1 MLGLTVILII
11 KKETEKI
18 VRKLLELGAI
28 RHSQSLFSS
37 PVLLVRKANWSWQ
50 MRTDYSALN
59 KETVKDKFPISIVDE
74 VLDELHGL
82 LSFLNLT

>member
-1 MLGLTVILII
+1 
-11 KKETEKI
+11 
-18 VRKLLELGAI
+18 
-28 RHSQSLFSS
+28 
-37 PVLLVRKANWSWQ
+37 

-82 LSFLNLT
+82 LSFLKLNLRLGYHQILVKPKDVPKTAFSYSRGPLCIFGITF